1 MLKFLRS
8 MSAAKLFATW
18 IGYWILLIAIGLG
31 PGIAAIWRATRAGPD
46 KGSVNLSFG
55 SDGFVLNVLKG
66 GASTY
71 SGSMHLLPLAL
82 LVAGPPLLLWILWFA
97 SRSRRGTPDAALRG

>member
-1 MLKFLRS
+1 
-8 MSAAKLFATW
+8 
-18 IGYWILLIAIGLG
+18 
-31 PGIAAIWRATRAGPD
+31 
-46 KGSVNLSFG
+46 
-55 SDGFVLNVLKG
+55 VLNVLKG